1 MSNTT
6 MLSFY
11 DGVKPGWRY
20 HGIFA
25 TICAGF
31 CLDFYDF
38 YIVGF
43 LLALLGP
50 LWHLTYLQS
59 SLILLGGGVGSIV
72 GALLF
77 GALADRFGRKPLL
90 IAATVTCAISAG
102 AIAFVPEG
110 NWWIF
115 SIFRV
120 FVGIGLGG
128 VTGLQSVMLAEL
140 TPASIRVKLLGWPLI
155 FPSAGTLIAA
165 STTAALIALLGW
177 RGVAALGLL
186 PLLLCI
192 PFALLMPESPRWLV
206 AKQRPEDA
214 RRSIAELAGAPIS
227 EVPSVQDA
235 VAHRPSVSL
244 TELYQRPA
252 RFWFVVLI
260 YLTISTASYGV
271 YLWGPTI
278 TSMLLNVSAGEAAK
292 YFVYISIAGLLGR
305 ALFSTIPAIV
315 GRVWSGRLIG
325 IGIAGALSGA
335 AVMHNEFLGS
345 VPWFVIFL
353 AIGAIFYDGGYCT
366 LAPYMPEL
374 FPTRLAARG
383 SGLAQSANGLG
394 KILGPLCLALIA
406 GSDNLVSA
414 KATEAAI
421 LPAFLFL
428 AGCGA
433 VLGVCFIRAPETRD
447 KPLSLNDEEVEDD
460 SEPAP
465 ALLKQR
471 PASQFGGK

>member
-1 MSNTT
+1 MNTIS

-11 DGVKPGWRY
+11 DGVKPGRRY
-20 HGIFA
+20 QGIFA

-43 LLALLGP
+43 LLASLGP
-50 LWHLTYLQS
+50 QWHLTYFQS
-59 SLILLGGGVGSIV
+59 SLILLGGGVGSIA

-77 GALADRFGRKPLL
+77 GALADRFGRKPMLM
-90 IAATVTCAISAG
+90 AATITCAISAG
-102 AIAFVPEG
+102 AIALVPDG
-110 NWWIF
+110 DWLVF
-115 SIFRV
+115 SVLRV
-120 FVGIGLGG
+120 FVGAGLGG
-128 VTGLQSVMLAEL
+128 VTGMQSVMLAEL

-155 FPSAGTLIAA
+155 FPSVGTLIAA
-165 STTAALIALLGW
+165 STTAALIAALGW

-206 AKQRPEDA
+206 ARRRPEDA
-214 RRSIAELAGAPIS
+214 RLAISKLAGVPI
-227 EVPSVQDA
+227 EQVPSIQDS
-235 VAHRPSVSL
+235 VTHRPSVSL

-325 IGIAGALSGA
+325 IGIAAALSGA
-335 AVMHNEFLGS
+335 ALMHNEFLGAL
-345 VPWFVIFL
+345 PWFVIFL
-353 AIGAIFYDGGYCT
+353 AIGAVFYDGGYCT

-428 AGCGA
+428 AACGA
-433 VLGVCFIRAPETRD
+433 VLGICFIRAPETSHR
-447 KPLSLNDEEVEDD
+447 PLSLNDDEIATVSIQKPEQ
-460 SEPAP
+460 
-465 ALLKQR
+465 LKER
-471 PASQFGGK
+471 PAI

>member
-1 MSNTT
+1 MSANT

-11 DGVKPGWRY
+11 DRAKPGRRY
-20 HGIFA
+20 NVIFA

-43 LLALLGP
+43 LLASLGP
-50 LWHLTYLQS
+50 QWHLTYFQS
-59 SLILLGGGVGSIV
+59 SLILLGGGVGSIL

-77 GALADRFGRKPLL
+77 GALADRFGRKPVL
-90 IAATVTCAISAG
+90 IAATVACAISAG
-102 AIAFVPEG
+102 AIALVPDG
-110 NWWIF
+110 DWWVF
-115 SIFRV
+115 TVLRV
-120 FVGIGLGG
+120 FVGVGLGG
-128 VTGLQSVMLAEL
+128 VAAIQSVMLAEL
-140 TPASIRVKLLGWPLI
+140 TPASLRVKLSGWPLL
-155 FPSAGTLIAA
+155 FPSVGTLIAA
-165 STTAALIALLGW
+165 STTAALMAFLGW
-177 RGVAALGLL
+177 RGLAALGLL

-206 AKQRPEDA
+206 AKHRPEDA
-214 RRSIAELAGAPIS
+214 RRAIALLADVPIAD
-227 EVPSVQDA
+227 VPSVQDA
-235 VAHRPSVSL
+235 VTQRPSVSL
-244 TELYQRPA
+244 TELYARPG

-260 YLTISTASYGV
+260 YVTISTASYGV

-278 TSMLLNVSAGEAAK
+278 TSMLLKVSAGEAAQ
-292 YFVYISIAGLLGR
+292 YFVYIAIAGLFGR
-305 ALFSTIPAIV
+305 ALFSTIPAYV

-335 AVMHNEFLGS
+335 ALMHNELLGP

-394 KILGPLCLALIA
+394 KILGPLCLAVIA

-421 LPAFLFL
+421 MPAFLFL
-428 AGCGA
+428 AACGA

-447 KPLSLNDEEVEDD
+447 KPLSLNDEEVG
-460 SEPAP
+460 SGAASASAPSKQSPAG
-465 ALLKQR
+465 R
-471 PASQFGGK
+471 SVVS